1 MRNIKFDNASNSYYE
16 LFEDG
21 SRKYLGN
28 MERIYALSDNKIE
41 EGNFKLIPGTVDR
54 YINFEGRYFAYGCE
68 SEVKLYIKY
77 YTSALPCWTG
87 NYKDLVVVKMSNERI
102 RINNSRCYLRDIY
115 QQVFS
120 KEIEEERERI
130 GREFYNENLK
140 IWDLDFE
147 ETWKQIENSNFYM
160 SSYLRVKYKNPITN
174 YENLFCGIDAKCV
187 IKLLDDHEETIPE
200 HKYDTA
206 EEDGYKPLKDENIA
220 EIKVVYPKGRFISN
234 GRYWKL
240 FNEPWKPELNY
251 RFDYTYEPILF
262 GFTEMRQ
269 RFPEALN
276 EYNSLFNS
284 SFGNP
289 QTLNWFYHY
298 AKELWGYEPEVR
310 SEWTINNLVGEEW
323 RRLEDADHIFVS
335 NFGRVATNQYRG
347 VKGRTRLLKPFY
359 CNGYATTQYENNK
372 GRLIKIGIGRLVAK
386 TFIPNPDHKEEVD
399 HIDTVRDNNR
409 VWNLHWVSHDEN
421 MRNPITKKN
430 MSAAQKLRFSKGK

>member
-1 MRNIKFDNASNSYYE
+1 
-16 LFEDG
+16 
-21 SRKYLGN
+21 
-28 MERIYALSDNKIE
+28 
-41 EGNFKLIPGTVDR
+41 
-54 YINFEGRYFAYGCE
+54 
-68 SEVKLYIKY
+68 
-77 YTSALPCWTG
+77 
-87 NYKDLVVVKMSNERI
+87 
-102 RINNSRCYLRDIY
+102 
-115 QQVFS
+115 
-120 KEIEEERERI
+120 
-130 GREFYNENLK
+130 
-140 IWDLDFE
+140 
-147 ETWKQIENSNFYM
+147 
-160 SSYLRVKYKNPITN
+160 
-174 YENLFCGIDAKCV
+174 
-187 IKLLDDHEETIPE
+187 
-200 HKYDTA
+200 
-206 EEDGYKPLKDENIA
+206 
-220 EIKVVYPKGRFISN
+220 
-234 GRYWKL
+234 
-240 FNEPWKPELNY
+240 
-251 RFDYTYEPILF
+251 
-262 GFTEMRQ
+262 MRQ